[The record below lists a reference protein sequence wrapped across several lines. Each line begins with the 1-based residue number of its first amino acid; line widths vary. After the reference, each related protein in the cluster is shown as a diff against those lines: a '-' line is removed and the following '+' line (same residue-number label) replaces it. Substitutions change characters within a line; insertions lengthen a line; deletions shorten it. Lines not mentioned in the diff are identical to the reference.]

1 MTPGNGWA
9 VLGSMLCLVSF
20 GIGCGEPASEP
31 GSSGPAFS
39 VFAAGSGEEPSSD
52 SDQSDPYGEDEQE
65 AWDVSNDGPVAT
77 GSGAGGPPVIERL
90 EVVRVDDPTG
100 GSGSGERWRVVASV
114 EGLDEEDVEFEYRW
128 TLNGLELD
136 DGEDSIAVDR
146 LERGDA
152 LAVTVRAFDGV
163 RFSAPASSGE
173 MRIGNAPPTIDSRP
187 PALAAD
193 GSFRYIVRAS
203 DADDSDPLRFALR
216 KAPEGMSVG
225 EEQGVVTWVP
235 DIAQAG
241 RHEVEIVVSDGNGGE
256 ASQSFVLSLVEQGQ
270 SPASP
275 AATR

>member
-1 MTPGNGWA
+1 M
-9 VLGSMLCLVSF
+9 
-20 GIGCGEPASEP
+20 
-31 GSSGPAFS
+31 
-39 VFAAGSGEEPSSD
+39 
-52 SDQSDPYGEDEQE
+52 
-65 AWDVSNDGPVAT
+65 
-77 GSGAGGPPVIERL
+77 
-90 EVVRVDDPTG
+90 RVDDPTS

-136 DGEDSIAVDR
+136 EDEDSIAVDR

-173 MRIGNAPPTIDSRP
+173 MRIGNAPPRIESRP
-187 PALAAD
+187 PTLAAD

-203 DADDSDPLRFALR
+203 DADDSDRLRFALR
-216 KAPEGMSVG
+216 KAPEGMSLG

-235 DIAQAG
+235 DIGQAG

-256 ASQSFVLSLVEQGQ
+256 ASQSFVLSLVEQSQ